1 MLDGFEGS
9 SNAMSIVPQS
19 GSIQWIGKP
28 LRRLEDDRLL
38 RGEAR
43 FTDDIS
49 IANQAHA
56 WFVRSPHPHARIRSI
71 SCDAARAMPGVLAV
85 LTGADAR
92 DDGLQSMPF
101 MHLHTRRDGSPIV
114 AAPRMALTHDVARF
128 VGDAVA
134 MVIAESRNV
143 AKDAAELIDIDYEPL
158 PAVVD
163 LEDSGHGDAP
173 PVWAPAFTGQHGNIA
188 AFYRMGDAAA
198 VDEAFGKAAHITRIR
213 VVNNRVI
220 AHPLEVRGAIGEY
233 DAAGQTFTIHAPVQG
248 VHRARTDAAVALG
261 VAEDRVRVVVE
272 DLGGGFGARAYG
284 FPENAAVA
292 WAAKRVGR
300 PVKWLADRTELF
312 LCDVHGRD
320 QLWDAELALDATHR
334 FVAMRVRTLANV
346 GAYLS
351 FYGAAVPAMSGARAI
366 NGCYDI
372 PLVDHEVRMLFTH
385 TAPVDAYRGAGRPE
399 TGYLVERLVHKTAL
413 ELGIDPV
420 ELKRRNFVRPE
431 QMPYRNPV
439 DWTYECGDFDA
450 LLRKAMDAIDWSGFE
465 ARQAESATR
474 GRLRG
479 RGIANYIEVTGSG
492 LLTEEV
498 DFAVRADGSVRIVC
512 GTQSMGQGLWTS
524 FAQVA
529 AEKLQIDPGRVTIF
543 EGDSAIVRSG
553 GGSGGSRSLQV
564 GGNAVLAG
572 AMAVVRRGREL
583 AARKLEAAAGD
594 IEYAAG
600 VYSIAGT
607 DRSVSLFALAAD
619 EPGHEIKLSAA
630 ATASGQ
636 TWPNGCQ
643 AAEVEIDRDTGSV
656 HLVRMVAVDDIGTVI
671 NPMIAHGQIHGGIV
685 QGIGQAL
692 LENVVYDRETG
703 QLLTGSFLD
712 YAMPRASHIP
722 PLSTQFDESLPTAF
736 NMLGAKGVGESGTH
750 GAIPAVVNAVVDAL
764 RPYGIMHLDMP
775 LTSEKIWRAIDNRA
789 L

>member
-1 MLDGFEGS
+1 MLDDSERTPETMNTAPPQLGS
-9 SNAMSIVPQS
+9 NR
-19 GSIQWIGKP
+19 WIGKP

-43 FTDDIS
+43 FTDDVS
-49 IANQAHA
+49 IANQTHA
-56 WFVRSPHPHARIRSI
+56 WFVRSPHPHARIRAI

-92 DDGLQSMPF
+92 DDGLQPMPF
-101 MHLHTRRDGSPIV
+101 MHLHKRPDGSPIV
-114 AAPRMALTHDVARF
+114 AAPRMPLTCDVARF

-134 MVIAESRNV
+134 MVIAESRNA
-143 AKDAAELIDIDYEPL
+143 AKDAAELVDVDYEPL

-163 LEDSGHGDAP
+163 LEDAGRSDAP
-173 PVWAPAFTGQHGNIA
+173 RVWTPAFTTEQGNIA
-188 AFYRMGDAAA
+188 AYYRMGDAAA
-198 VDEAFGKAAHITRIR
+198 VDEAFGKAAHVTRIR

-233 DAAGQTFTIHAPVQG
+233 DAASKNFTIHAPVQG
-248 VHRARTDAAVALG
+248 VHRARADAAAALG
-261 VAEDRVRVVVE
+261 VPENTVRMIVE
-272 DLGGGFGARAYG
+272 DLGGGFGSRAYG

-300 PVKWLADRTELF
+300 PVKWLADRAELF

-334 FVAMRVRTLANV
+334 FIAMRVHALANV

-351 FYGAAVPAMSGARAI
+351 FYGASVPAMSGARAI

-372 PLVDHEVRMLFTH
+372 PLVIHEVRMLFTH

-399 TGYLVERLVHKTAL
+399 VGYLVERLVHKTAL
-413 ELGIDPV
+413 ELGIDPA

-439 DWTYECGDFDA
+439 GSLYESGDFDA
-450 LLRKAMDAIDWSGFE
+450 LLQKAMTAIDWSGFE
-465 ARQAESATR
+465 TRREESASR

-479 RGIANYIEVTGSG
+479 RGIANYIEATGSG

-498 DFAVRADGSVRIVC
+498 DFAVRADGRVRIVC

-529 AEKLQIDPGRVTIF
+529 AEKLEIDPSRVTIF
-543 EGDSAIVRSG
+543 EGDTAIVRSG

-572 AMAVVRRGREL
+572 AIAVIQRGKEL

-600 VYSIAGT
+600 VYRIAGT

-619 EPGHEIKLSAA
+619 EPQREIKLSAA

-643 AAEVEIDRDTGSV
+643 AAEIEIDLDTGAA

-671 NPMIAHGQIHGGIV
+671 NPMIAHGQIHGGMV

-722 PLSTQFDESLPTAF
+722 SLSTQFDESLPTAF

-750 GAIPAVVNAVVDAL
+750 GAIPAVVNAVIDAL
-764 RPYGIMHLDMP
+764 KPHGITHLDMP
-775 LTSEKIWRAIDNRA
+775 LTSEKIWRAINHQ
-789 L
+789 